1 MVPPPKSH
9 GCMAKPRGAISTA
22 PALDNAHL
30 SWQNL
35 FFQGQSTTAG
45 SLLVITGLIRVGR
58 GDILAAALNS
68 VDFSN
73 TYLVTPGQRIAFL
86 HCRSHHPDRED
97 KQHESRM
104 KVSIGLK
111 LVCSQGFGSGTGCW
125 QPLCPSAPEESL
137 GAASALIHPGARDH
151 CHVHFTDF
159 HITFSCTWMN
169 LNPAENIP
177 VVIAPSE
184 NPPQQAQPPEP
195 EATAVPES

>member
-1 MVPPPKSH
+1 
-9 GCMAKPRGAISTA
+9 
-22 PALDNAHL
+22 
-30 SWQNL
+30 
-35 FFQGQSTTAG
+35 
-45 SLLVITGLIRVGR
+45 
-58 GDILAAALNS
+58 
-68 VDFSN
+68 
-73 TYLVTPGQRIAFL
+73 
-86 HCRSHHPDRED
+86 
-97 KQHESRM
+97 M

-151 CHVHFTDF
+151 CRVHFTDF

-177 VVIAPSE
+177 VVIAPPE
-184 NPPQQAQPPEP
+184 NSPQQAQPPEP